1 MDPVT
6 GYSLND
12 LKKTVVALG
21 GKKYA
26 AGQIWNWIYRR
37 SVYDFEEMTD
47 ISADLR
53 NNMKTAHD
61 FDNITIEESYTSSD
75 GTVKLLLRLYDGH
88 LIECVI
94 IPEKERVTLCVS
106 SQVGCRFK
114 CSFCATGR
122 LGFTRNLTASEIVS
136 QILISSD
143 YIGKRIT
150 NVVYMGMGEPFD
162 NYDVVIKS
170 ADIISDDSGLA
181 IGKRKITI
189 STFGHL
195 EGIRKYID
203 EDVRYKLAISLHNP
217 FDDQRSA
224 VMPANRKYPLKDLF
238 VLLEEYTE
246 KSNRKVIFEYVLIK
260 GFNDTEKHARELIKL
275 LSRFPSKLNLIKY
288 HSDPKNTDFNPVSKD
303 SESEFMNI
311 FKKVDFPVM
320 FRKSRGEDIAAACG
334 QLAASGNIKRGQI

>member
-6 GYSLND
+6 GYRFND
-12 LKKTVVALG
+12 LKRTVEDLG
-21 GKKYA
+21 GKNYA

-37 SVYDFEEMTD
+37 SVYDFEKMTD
-47 ISADLR
+47 IPAGLR
-53 NNMKTAHD
+53 ESLRQNND
-61 FDNITIEESYTSSD
+61 FENIQIEETRTSSD
-75 GTVKLLLRLYDGH
+75 GCVKLLLKLSDGNF
-88 LIECVI
+88 IECVI

-162 NYDVVIKS
+162 NFDEVIKS

-189 STFGHL
+189 STFGHID
-195 EGIRKYID
+195 GIRRYID
-203 EDVRYKLAISLHNP
+203 EDIRYKLAISLHNP
-217 FDDQRSA
+217 FDEERSS
-224 VMPANRKYPLKDLF
+224 VMPANRKYPLNELF
-238 VLLEEYTE
+238 ILLEKYT
-246 KSNRKVIFEYVLIK
+246 KRSNRKVIFEYVLIK
-260 GFNDTEKHARELIKL
+260 GFNDTERHAHELTKL

-288 HSDPKNTDFNPVSKD
+288 HNDPENKKFDHISKD
-303 SESEFMNI
+303 SEDKFISL
-311 FKKVDFPVM
+311 FKRVNFPVM
-320 FRKSRGEDIAAACG
+320 FRK
-334 QLAASGNIKRGQI
+334 

>member
-12 LKKTVVALG
+12 LRKTVEDLG

-26 AGQIWNWIYRR
+26 AGQVWNWIYRK
-37 SVYDFEEMTD
+37 SVYDFEKMTD
-47 ISADLR
+47 ISAGLR
-53 NNMKTAHD
+53 ESLKNEHN
-61 FDNITIEESYTSSD
+61 FENIIIEETRTSSD
-75 GTVKLLLRLYDGH
+75 GCVKLLLKLSDGN
-88 LIECVI
+88 LVECVI
-94 IPEKERVTLCVS
+94 IPEKERITLCVS

-162 NYDVVIKS
+162 NYDAVIKS

-189 STFGHL
+189 STFGHID
-195 EGIRKYID
+195 GIRRYID

-217 FDDQRSA
+217 FNDERSS
-224 VMPANRKYPLKDLF
+224 VMPANKKYPLGELF
-238 VLLEEYTE
+238 VVLEEYT
-246 KSNRKVIFEYVLIK
+246 KRSNRKVIFEYVLIE
-260 GFNDTEKHARELIKL
+260 GFNDTGRHAEELIKL

-288 HSDPKNTDFNPVSKD
+288 HSDPKNTKFNHISG
-303 SESEFMNI
+303 ESEDKFINL
-311 FKKVDFPVM
+311 FKRVNFPVM
-320 FRKSRGEDIAAACG
+320 FRKSRGEDIDAACG
-334 QLAASGNIKRGQI
+334 QLAAAQTKDRSLN

>member
-12 LKKTVVALG
+12 LRKTVENLG

-26 AGQIWNWIYRR
+26 ARQIWNWIYRK
-37 SVYDFEEMTD
+37 SVYDFEKMTD
-47 ISADLR
+47 ISAELREDLK
-53 NNMKTAHD
+53 NNHD
-61 FDNITIEESYTSSD
+61 FDKILVEETSTSSD
-75 GTVKLLLRLYDGH
+75 GCVKLLLKLSDGC
-88 LIECVI
+88 LVECVI
-94 IPEKERVTLCVS
+94 IPEKERITLCVS

-122 LGFTRNLTASEIVS
+122 LGFTRNLKASEIVS

-162 NYDVVIKS
+162 NYDAVIKS

-189 STFGHL
+189 SSFGHID
-195 EGIRKYID
+195 GIRKYID
-203 EDVRYKLAISLHNP
+203 EDARYKLAISLHNP
-217 FDDQRSA
+217 FDDQRSS
-224 VMPANRKYPLKDLF
+224 VMPANKKYPLKELF
-238 VLLEEYTE
+238 TILEEYT
-246 KSNRKVIFEYVLIK
+246 KRSNRKVIFEYVLIK
-260 GFNDTEKHARELIKL
+260 GFNDTEKHAQELIKL

-288 HSDPKNTDFNPVSKD
+288 HNDPKNTEFIHISKD
-303 SESEFMNI
+303 SEDKFINL
-311 FKKVDFPVM
+311 FKRVNFPVM
-320 FRKSRGEDIAAACG
+320 FRKSRGEDIDAACG
-334 QLAASGNIKRGQI
+334 QLAGAKTNGRSST

>member
-12 LKKTVVALG
+12 LRKTVGDLG

-26 AGQIWNWIYRR
+26 AGQIWNWIYKR
-37 SVYDFEEMTD
+37 SVYDFEKMTD
-47 ISADLR
+47 IPAVLR
-53 NNMKTAHD
+53 ENFKKDHD
-61 FDNITIEESYTSSD
+61 FEKISIEETRTSTD
-75 GTVKLLLRLYDGH
+75 GSVKLLLKLSDGSH
-88 LIECVI
+88 IECVI
-94 IPEKERVTLCVS
+94 IPEKDRVTLCVS

-122 LGFTRNLTASEIVS
+122 LGFTRDLTASEIVS
-136 QILISSD
+136 QVLIASD

-162 NYDVVIKS
+162 NFDAVIKS

-189 STFGHL
+189 STFGHID
-195 EGIRKYID
+195 GIRRYID

-217 FDDQRSA
+217 FDGQRSS
-224 VMPANRKYPLKDLF
+224 VMPANRKYPLNELF
-238 VLLEEYTE
+238 ILLEEYTRR
-246 KSNRKVIFEYVLIK
+246 SNRKVIFEYVLIK
-260 GFNDTEKHARELIKL
+260 GFNDTERHAAELIKL

-288 HSDPKNTDFNPVSKD
+288 HNDPENTEFSHISKEAEDKFLDFFRRVS
-303 SESEFMNI
+303 
-311 FKKVDFPVM
+311 FPVM
-320 FRKSRGEDIAAACG
+320 FRKSRGEDIDAACG
-334 QLAASGNIKRGQI
+334 QLAASTTNGRRTN